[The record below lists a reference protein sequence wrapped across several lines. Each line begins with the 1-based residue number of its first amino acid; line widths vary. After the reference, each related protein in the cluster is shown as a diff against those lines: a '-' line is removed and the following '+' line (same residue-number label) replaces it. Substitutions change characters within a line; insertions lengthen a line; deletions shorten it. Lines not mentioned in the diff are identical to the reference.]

1 VALNLGQL
9 RAALRDGKPDP
20 SPNAG
25 VSQAAYAHR
34 IGVKMGGVN
43 HYEGV
48 EIIKPL
54 LNKNGREVQAA
65 DIVEILRLNK
75 IIALRWLVI
84 AIITILLLLLLF

>member
-1 VALNLGQL
+1 
-9 RAALRDGKPDP
+9 
-20 SPNAG
+20 
-25 VSQAAYAHR
+25 
-34 IGVKMGGVN
+34 MGGVN